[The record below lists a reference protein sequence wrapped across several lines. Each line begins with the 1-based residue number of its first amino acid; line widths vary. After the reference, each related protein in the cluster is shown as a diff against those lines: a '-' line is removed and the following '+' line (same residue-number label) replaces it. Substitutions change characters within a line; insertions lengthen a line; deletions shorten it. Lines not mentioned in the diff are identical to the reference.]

1 MKKFEFDFKQLSLED
16 QKLVY
21 KHLFPQ
27 SDSHDKID
35 QAVSLDEIMALFDE
49 LENKDVYPLAYLT
62 AMLAHGVAQVAAT
75 PISNYGKDYYTM
87 DVHFEEEYEL
97 GNNFDIEWYSGLNT
111 HGKGVI
117 SLFETIDLYDLQEIE
132 ELFKKYSLVS

>member
-1 MKKFEFDFKQLSLED
+1 MKKFEFNFKQLSLED

-35 QAVSLDEIMALFDE
+35 QAGSLEEITALFDE

-62 AMLAHGVAQVAAT
+62 AMLAHGIAHVEAT
-75 PISNYGKDYYTM
+75 PISNYGKDYFTM
-87 DVHFEEEYEL
+87 DVHLDADYEL
-97 GNNFDIEWYSGLNT
+97 GNGFDIEWYSGLNT

-117 SLFETIDLYDLQEIE
+117 SLFETVDLYDLEEIV
-132 ELFKKYSLVS
+132 ELFKKYSFVS